1 MDIFGK
7 SISAAIFDMD
17 GTMLDTERLRLT
29 MLKQASTELHGQS
42 MSDELLMDSLGL
54 SAQRAE
60 ALAKAC
66 YGAAYPYA
74 QIRERADALE
84 LDYVR
89 QQGVPVKNALI
100 DVLERLKKNGILL
113 AVATSSRRAIAL
125 EYLQQANLSKYFDVV
140 VCGDEVCQG
149 KPDPEIFL
157 TAAERLTCPPEQCLM
172 FEDSQNGLRAA
183 LAAGGQAVYVKDI
196 KDPELRYRQQA
207 LFACQDL
214 DAFLRAL
221 IPLTRRY
228 PMPRINERFP
238 QSHNQ
243 LSVGIH
249 GFGAIGGGYL
259 SQVLANWDGYTRPA
273 RIIGVT
279 GNALLRNLVNAFGQF
294 TVNYERLAFE
304 QTIKNVELIDAADET
319 AVIAMYRSC
328 PLVAL
333 CLPEPAIRQQADL
346 LARALLSR
354 QAVAAGPLTLLIV
367 LNKVRAG
374 QYVRQQILEALL
386 RRVGQAE
393 AMAVLAGVHFCET
406 VVNRMVSR
414 LPKRALLT
422 QIQSGLTRLDG
433 IPALDLTALAG
444 QPATEAKPLSLQ
456 AIAGLLGDLS
466 SIQQRLARLN
476 LVLFNSEPDMAL
488 YVSDQSPLLA
498 RLRQVKVV
506 EDIAGLQMI
515 KNRLSNGTHA
525 ILAWFGGLLGHQTIG
540 QAMGD
545 ERVQRLVDRLM
556 REEIQPLL
564 LARWPQHADYM
575 ADFIPAFV
583 QRCRLSFKDPCD
595 RVGRDPIRKLQH
607 GERVLGTL
615 TLAQEQ
621 GLASPMLELGL
632 AAGLLWA
639 LEAVAPADE
648 EGRQL
653 RQWYAEEGSL
663 ERLLTHDWRLA
674 GKPVRFVGPGQEALL
689 DRLTALLAE
698 YEQQP
703 EQFFARPL
711 VAAQQ
716 AAKPARVKVARR
728 QVTTQQ
734 TRAALIP

>member
-17 GTMLDTERLRLT
+17 GTMLDTERLRFT
-29 MLKQASTELHGQS
+29 MLKQASAELYGQS

-54 SAQRAE
+54 SALRAE
-60 ALAKAC
+60 ALAKDR
-66 YGAAYPYA
+66 YGEAYPYA
-74 QIRERADALE
+74 QIRERADVLE

-89 QQGVPVKNALI
+89 QHGVPVKNALI
-100 DVLERLKKNGILL
+100 DVLERLKKNGLLL
-113 AVATSSRRAIAL
+113 AVATSSRRAIAE
-125 EYLQQANLSKYFDVV
+125 EYLQRANISKYFDVV
-140 VCGDEVCQG
+140 VCGDDVRQG

-183 LAAGGQAVYVKDI
+183 LAAGGQAIYVKDI
-196 KDPELRYRQQA
+196 KDPELCYRQQA

-214 DAFLRAL
+214 EAFLTAL

-238 QSHNQ
+238 QSSNQ

-249 GFGAIGGGYL
+249 GFGAMGGGYL
-259 SQVLANWDGYTRPA
+259 SQVLSNWDGYTRPA

-319 AVIAMYRSC
+319 AVIAMYRTC

-333 CLPEPAIRQQADL
+333 CLPESAIRQQAEV

-354 QAVAAGPLTLLIV
+354 HAAAAGPLTLLIV

-374 QYVRQQILEALL
+374 QYVRQQIQEALL
-386 RRVGQAE
+386 RQVSQAE
-393 AMAVLAGVHFCET
+393 AQAVLGQVHFCET

-414 LPKRALLT
+414 LPKRALLK
-422 QIQSGLTRLDG
+422 QIQTGLARLDG
-433 IPALDLTALAG
+433 VQPLDLTALGG
-444 QPATEAKPLSLQ
+444 QPALAPKPLSLQ
-456 AIAGLLGDLS
+456 AITGLLGDLS

-488 YVSDQSPLLA
+488 YVSDHSPLLA

-506 EDIAGLQMI
+506 KDIASLQMI

-525 ILAWFGGLLGHQTIG
+525 ILAWYGSLLGYQTIG

-556 REEIQPLL
+556 GEEIQPLL

-583 QRCRLSFKDPCD
+583 QRCRLSFKDPCG
-595 RVGRDPIRKLQH
+595 RVGRDPIRKLQQ

-621 GLASPMLELGL
+621 GLATPMLELGL

-639 LEAVAPADE
+639 LEGIAPADE
-648 EGRQL
+648 EGSQL
-653 RQWYAEEGSL
+653 RQWHADSGSL
-663 ERLLTHDWRLA
+663 ASLLTDDWRLA
-674 GKPVRFVGPGQEALL
+674 GKPVRFVGAGQEALL
-689 DRLTALLAE
+689 ARLTALLAE
-698 YEQQP
+698 YKQQP

-711 VAAQQ
+711 AAPQP
-716 AAKPARVKVARR
+716 AKPAQDQAVRR
-728 QVTTQQ
+728 P
-734 TRAALIP
+734 AEEALAPLTP